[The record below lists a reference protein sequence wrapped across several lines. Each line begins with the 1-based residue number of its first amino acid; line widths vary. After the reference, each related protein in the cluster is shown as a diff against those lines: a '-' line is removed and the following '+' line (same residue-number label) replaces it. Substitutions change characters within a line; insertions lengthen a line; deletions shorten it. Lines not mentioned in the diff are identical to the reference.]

1 MLKFLMTIYCY
12 WGFLVGSFIWVG
24 VAKLYALLQ
33 HTYKLA
39 EMFFRVVIKEN
50 REKFLKAAK
59 NL

>member
-50 REKFLKAAK
+50 RKKFL
-59 NL
+59 